1 MIISEIQSLV
11 DFQISYEVEQQ
22 VSHRFTKRS
31 VRELWRQINDV
42 EPPVIDPVY
51 DQLRSDVME
60 QL

>member
-1 MIISEIQSLV
+1 MIISKIQSHV
-11 DFQISYEVEQQ
+11 NFQIDYEVAQQ

-31 VRELWRQINDV
+31 VLELWRQINDV